1 MTLKSSPPALR
12 RAVLLLGGA
21 AGALALAGCIPPA
34 SDAPP
39 APRTEPVA
47 APAPEPA
54 PAPAPAP
61 AAPAVSS
68 ALEAHPEEWIDQ
80 PQTAGDWRWM
90 MAGGQST
97 AEFSDPAGTVL
108 ARLVCTP
115 DRHVLIAVA
124 GSQPTRGVR
133 VRTETRDALLT
144 ASLREGWLE
153 TRLAARD
160 AILDAMAFSRG
171 RFALEVQGG
180 RALYLPSYP
189 EITRVLEDCRR

>member
-1 MTLKSSPPALR
+1 MTLRFPSSVLR
-12 RAVLLLGGA
+12 RAILVMGGS

-54 PAPAPAP
+54 PAPPP
-61 AAPAVSS
+61 S
-68 ALEAHPEEWIDQ
+68 ASADIPPLEPHPEEWIDQ
-80 PQTAGDWRWM
+80 PQTAGDWRWRA
-90 MAGGQST
+90 AGTESV
-97 AEFSDPAGTVL
+97 AEFSDPAGAIL
-108 ARLVCTP
+108 ARLVCTA
-115 DRHVLIAVA
+115 DRQVLIAVA

-144 ASLREGWLE
+144 ANLREGWLE
-153 TRLAARD
+153 TRLVARD

-189 EITRVLEDCRR
+189 ELTRVLEDCRR

>member
-1 MTLKSSPPALR
+1 MILNSSPTASR
-12 RAVLLLGGA
+12 RAALLLSGA

-34 SDAPP
+34 SEAPP
-39 APRTEPVA
+39 APRTEPVV

-54 PAPAPAP
+54 PAPPP
-61 AAPAVSS
+61 VLRTDTP
-68 ALEAHPEEWIDQ
+68 ALEPHPEEWIDQ
-80 PQTAGDWRWM
+80 PQTAGDWRWRA
-90 MAGGQST
+90 AGGESL
-97 AEFSDPAGTVL
+97 AEFADPAGAIL
-108 ARLVCTP
+108 ARLVCTA
-115 DRHVLIAVA
+115 DRQVLIAVA
-124 GSQPTRGVR
+124 SSQPTRGVR

-189 EITRVLEDCRR
+189 ELTRVLEDCRR